1 MRWRQPR
8 RLAGEKKD
16 DEMETGA
23 AAAEKINE
31 IETAPTEKNKQ
42 NDEMM
47 ADEGPHPAG
56 KKEKSYGQGEGV
68 ET

>member
-1 MRWRQPR
+1 
-8 RLAGEKKD
+8 
-16 DEMETGA
+16 METGA
-23 AAAEKINE
+23 AAEEKINE